1 MLFWKGY
8 GILGFLIPALVFIVL
23 LLIGKF
29 IFGIE
34 DDFSMDKSFLFIYT
48 LISSISIWKV
58 GRKLNGRKPKLLI
71 DPETNEEVLLKRE
84 HTLMF
89 IKLEYWSF
97 FFAVI
102 GLGLILGIIE

>member
-34 DDFSMDKSFLFIYT
+34 DDFSMDKTFLFIYT
-48 LISSISIWKV
+48 LIS
-58 GRKLNGRKPKLLI
+58 
-71 DPETNEEVLLKRE
+71 
-84 HTLMF
+84 
-89 IKLEYWSF
+89 
-97 FFAVI
+97 
-102 GLGLILGIIE
+102 